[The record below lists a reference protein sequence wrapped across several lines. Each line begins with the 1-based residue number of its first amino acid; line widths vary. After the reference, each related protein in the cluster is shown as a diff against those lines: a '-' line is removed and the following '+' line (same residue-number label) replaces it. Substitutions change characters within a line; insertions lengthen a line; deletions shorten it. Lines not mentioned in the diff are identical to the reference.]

1 MKVRLRRLKYF
12 IATTVVLLAFGFEA
26 IGAWPQDEIRP
37 VVGTPNNQFRVVN
50 TYPEYWVDGKPFLMH
65 GAAFF
70 YHRIPRDRWAEVLLH
85 LKALGINTID
95 LYPLWNWQQPEEAV
109 LDFDG
114 HTNPRRD
121 LKYLLRLIDLMDFKL
136 TLRPGPYF
144 TDEWRNGGYPDWLLR
159 RPEYGMSEQSILEG
173 RYPLWSQLQYDKSE
187 EAAIKWLQNQTHLDH
202 TRRWFQDVFAL
213 VNPLLAEN
221 GGPLINIQIDD
232 DQALGR
238 ENYNGPN
245 FWKYM
250 DLLRAYAKEAT
261 HNSAIPYYI
270 NGADM
275 RLNAESNDVTAE
287 PFWNTGQDYQSFG
300 PGGYSD
306 SYEAAKNKFLTEVLK
321 TQPLFPPTHI
331 EFLAGWDLDDKDTYA
346 RLTHPSNTLMAMRV
360 MLQNGL
366 KGLSHHPAND
376 TLYPAGYECPWANY
390 FYSQENAITF
400 AGGENGR
407 APYIRR
413 TGRLIDGMGPLLAST
428 HLAADAG
435 IVYPM
440 ATYPQTDLTSVE
452 IQQVADVAGR
462 LLWSGAFDH
471 YNFEL
476 IDSDHTPLKN
486 FERYRVLLLPNPQ
499 AGDDTAK
506 YTHLGEYSEKAQRMM
521 VEYVTDG
528 GTLIVLPSRPGGTI
542 LGEFLS
548 PLGAQQFIPGTS
560 TLHFAD
566 GSNAIIVGG
575 VYAVNP
581 TEKAGVTVVARDTR
595 GRIIGARFQH
605 GKGQVLFF
613 GGDFS
618 RWVFPP
624 GTHLMEGG
632 VVSGKS
638 ADFSENVQRDS
649 RLALPALMKA
659 AAIDKKVSVVAPR
672 FLTHPREPALYVTE
686 LVADRGSQ
694 SFETRTDT
702 SGAYGFVGLTNFSIH
717 QPYRGELTA
726 RDPRSGDAEQ
736 ASKIQLPDLTLGPR
750 ESLLLPLRVPL
761 TALVWSAPPGLHRA
775 DEVYYATADLTHATY
790 DGSTL
795 KFDFNA
801 PSDGE
806 IALRLA
812 HRPHA
817 ARLDGKLV
825 RLTETA
831 QHLLIVKIP
840 KGVSPEFGRTLA
852 LEYRSAQPRLV
863 FHTRNDWIAGETST
877 VRMTIH
883 NPRKSLLSGDL
894 ALRAGRLTTAAPL
907 WVQIPPQSS
916 RTVEVRLDLP
926 PDAPDG
932 LPVNLTASLREHG
945 SQSDWTWNSE
955 LTVHQPFTYSLSP
968 LVKFPLREDQAFPL
982 VHPALASMNLPGEAT
997 FHLRLKSWRGR
1008 IQTIKIGISGANLKF
1023 RAVPT
1028 EVNIPANANQPIE
1041 IRAVP
1046 TEGSGL
1052 YQFSFHLSSGS
1063 FELKDTVV
1071 LAAIEPGKALAYAF
1085 DYDRDGFADVILEN
1099 QTIRCFVSPYAGGR
1113 SFALVLKDSNHNA
1126 FNSVGGMRDTFAK
1139 RVEPKELEGLNEYT
1153 RMNWMGLTNRPYRFR
1168 IIASASTQAKVQLDY
1183 EAPDVYPAGVTLERV
1198 LSLAGDRNIVIQDS
1212 TVTPKGI
1219 QPGQAYVLENSVSFQ
1234 QAHQPHYRRWFTN
1247 ARVPTEFSPEK
1258 EISLGEN
1265 PEFFGTRDQRSG
1277 ETFAIMLLTP
1287 PLKTQIKTQRHSGFF
1302 RIRYP
1307 DFTIA
1312 GHGYQYR
1319 TAYYF
1324 GKESPVRLGA
1334 LWEILNTR
1342 SGGSQVELPPP
1353 KSARRLYADISRN
1366 KISQN
1371 AGHTVQDDKH

>member
-1 MKVRLRRLKYF
+1 MTITNPRAAVTNQELRKVGVHWLRRVITAI
-12 IATTVVLLAFGFEA
+12 IALVACGGGG
-26 IGAWPQDEIRP
+26 IGASPQDTIRP
-37 VVGTPNNQFRVVN
+37 VIGTPNNQFRIVN
-50 TYPEYWVDGKPFLMH
+50 TFPEYWVDDKPFIMH

-85 LKALGINTID
+85 LKSLGINTID
-95 LYPLWNWQQPEEAV
+95 LYPLWNWQQPEENV

-136 TLRPGPYF
+136 TFRPGPYF

-173 RYPLWSQLQYDKSE
+173 RYPLWSQLQYDQSE

-202 TRRWFQDVFAL
+202 TRRWFHDVFAL

-250 DLLRAYAKEAT
+250 DLLRTFAKEAT

-306 SYEAAKNKFLTEVLK
+306 LNEAAKNKFLTEVLK
-321 TQPLFPPTHI
+321 TEPLFPPTHI

-390 FYSQENAITF
+390 FYTQENAITF

-413 TGRLIDGMGPLLAST
+413 TGRLIEGMGPLLAAT
-428 HLAADAG
+428 HLATDAG

-440 ATYPQTDLTSVE
+440 ATYPQTDLTPVE

-476 IDSDHTPLKN
+476 VDSDYTPLEN
-486 FERYRVLLLPNPQ
+486 FERYRALLLPNPQ
-499 AGDDTAK
+499 AGEDTAK
-506 YTHLGEYSEKAQRMM
+506 YPHLGEYSEKAERMM
-521 VEYVTDG
+521 SQYVTDG
-528 GTLIVLPSRPGGTI
+528 GTLIVLPSIPAGATLRE
-542 LGEFLS
+542 LLS
-548 PLGAQQFIPGTS
+548 PLGSQQFIPGTS
-560 TLHFAD
+560 TLRFVD
-566 GSNAIIVGG
+566 GSDATIVGG
-575 VYAVNP
+575 VYAVTP
-581 TEKAGVTVVARDTR
+581 PDKPGVTVFARDTS
-595 GRIIGARFQH
+595 GRIIGARFQR
-605 GKGQVLFF
+605 GKGQVVFF

-632 VVSGKS
+632 VVSGKTP
-638 ADFSENVQRDS
+638 DFAETVQRNS
-649 RLALPALMKA
+649 RMALPALMKA
-659 AAIDKKVSVVAPR
+659 AAIDKKVSVVSPR
-672 FLTHPREPALYVTE
+672 LPTHAREAGLYVTE
-686 LVADRGSQ
+686 LVADRGSH

-717 QPYRGELTA
+717 RPYRGEVTA
-726 RDPRSGDAEQ
+726 KDPRSGDVAQ
-736 ASKIQLPDLTLGPR
+736 AGKIRLPEITLGPR

-761 TALVWSAPPGLHRA
+761 TALIGSAPAGLDPA
-775 DEVYYATADLTHATY
+775 DEVFYSTAELTHAAY
-790 DGSTL
+790 DSRSL
-795 KFDFNA
+795 KFDFNT

-812 HRPHA
+812 HRPRT
-817 ARLDGKLV
+817 ARLDGRLV
-825 RLTETA
+825 RVTEAA

-840 KGVSPEFGRTLA
+840 KGVSPEFRRSLV

-863 FHTRNDWIAGETST
+863 FHTKSDWIAGETNT
-877 VRMTIH
+877 VQMTIY

-894 ALRAGRLTTAAPL
+894 ALRAGRLTTSVPL
-907 WVQIPPQSS
+907 KVEIPAQSS
-916 RTVEVRLDLP
+916 RMVEVPLDLP
-926 PDAPDG
+926 LDAPPG
-932 LPVNLTASLREHG
+932 LPVNLAATLRENG
-945 SQSDWTWNSE
+945 SQSNWTWHSE

-968 LVKFPLREDQAFPL
+968 LVSFPLREDQAFPL
-982 VHPALASMNLPGEAT
+982 VHPVLATMNLPGQAV
-997 FHLRLKSWRGR
+997 FHLRLKSWRTR
-1008 IQTIKIGISGANLKF
+1008 PQVIKIGISGANLKF
-1023 RAVPT
+1023 SAVPAQ
-1028 EVNIPANANQPIE
+1028 VNISASANQQIE
-1041 IRAVP
+1041 LRVVP
-1046 TEGSGL
+1046 TKGSGL

-1063 FELKDTVV
+1063 FELKETVV

-1099 QTIRCFVSPYAGGR
+1099 QNIRCFVSPNAGAR
-1113 SFALVLKDSNHNA
+1113 SFALVLKHSNHNA
-1126 FNSVGGMRDTFAK
+1126 FNSVGGMRDTFSK
-1139 RVEPKELEGLNEYT
+1139 RVEPKELEGLNQYT
-1153 RMNWMGLTNRPYRFR
+1153 RMNWMGLTNRPYSFQ
-1168 IIASASTQAKVQLDY
+1168 IIASASSQAEVKLDY
-1183 EAPDVYPAGVTLERV
+1183 EAPDIFPAGVKMERV
-1198 LSLAGDRNIVIQDS
+1198 LSLLGDRNIVIQDS
-1212 TVTPKGI
+1212 TVTPKDV

-1234 QAHQPHYRRWFTN
+1234 QADHPKYRRWFMN
-1247 ARVPTEFSPEK
+1247 AEVPTEFVPEK
-1258 EISLGEN
+1258 ELSLGEN
-1265 PEFFGTRDQRSG
+1265 PKVVGTIDQRNG
-1277 ETFAIMLLTP
+1277 EIFAIMLLTP
-1287 PLKTQIKTQRHSGFF
+1287 PLKTQLKTERHSGLF

-1312 GHGYQYR
+1312 GHAAHYR

-1324 GKESPVRLGA
+1324 GKGSPARLGA
-1334 LWEILNTR
+1334 LSKIINTR
-1342 SGGSQVELPPP
+1342 VEEH
-1353 KSARRLYADISRN
+1353 K
-1366 KISQN
+1366 
-1371 AGHTVQDDKH
+1371 

>member
-1 MKVRLRRLKYF
+1 MKVRVRRLKYV
-12 IATTVVLLAFGFEA
+12 IATIVVLLASGFEA
-26 IGAWPQDEIRP
+26 TGAWPQDEIKP
-37 VVGTPNNQFRVVN
+37 VIGTPNNQFRLVN

-85 LKALGINTID
+85 LKALGVNTID
-95 LYPLWNWQQPEEAV
+95 LYPLWNWQEPEEGV

-136 TLRPGPYF
+136 TFRPGPYF

-173 RYPLWSQLQYDKSE
+173 RYPLWNQLQYDKSE
-187 EAAIKWLQNQTHLDH
+187 EAATKWLQNQTHLDH
-202 TRRWFQDVFAL
+202 TRRWFHEVFRL

-250 DLLRAYAKEAT
+250 GLLRTYAKEAT
-261 HNSAIPYYI
+261 RNSAIPYYI

-275 RLNAESNDVTAE
+275 RLNAESNDATAE

-306 SYEAAKNKFLTEVLK
+306 LYEAAKNKFLTEVLK
-321 TQPLFPPTHI
+321 TEPLFPPTHI

-390 FYSQENAITF
+390 FYTQENAITF

-413 TGRLIDGMGPLLAST
+413 TGRLIEGMGPLLAST

-452 IQQVADVAGR
+452 IQQVADLAGR

-499 AGDDTAK
+499 AGEDTAK
-506 YTHLGEYSEKAQRMM
+506 YPHLGEYSEKAQRMM

-528 GTLIVLPSRPGGTI
+528 GTLIVLPSSTGGAI
-542 LGEFLS
+542 LREFLS
-548 PLGAQQFIPGTS
+548 PLGPQQFVPGTN

-566 GSNAIIVGG
+566 GSNATIVGG
-575 VYAVNP
+575 VYAVTP
-581 TEKAGVTVVARDTR
+581 PEKPGVTVVARDTR

-613 GGDFS
+613 GGDVS

-632 VVSGKS
+632 VVSGKTG
-638 ADFSENVQRDS
+638 DLPEKVQRDS
-649 RLALPALMKA
+649 RKALSALMKA
-659 AAIDKKVSVVAPR
+659 AAIDKKVSVVSPR
-672 FLTHPREPALYVTE
+672 LLTPAREAGLYVTE
-686 LVADRGSQ
+686 LIADHGSH
-694 SFETRTDT
+694 SFETRPDR

-717 QPYRGELTA
+717 QPHRGEVTA
-726 RDPRSGDAEQ
+726 RDPRSGNLEQ
-736 ASKIQLPDLTLGPR
+736 ASKIQLPDITLGPR

-761 TALVWSAPPGLHRA
+761 TALIWSAPAGLDPA
-775 DEVYYATADLTHATY
+775 DEVYYSTAELTHATY

-795 KFDFNA
+795 KFDFNT
-801 PSDGE
+801 PGDGE

-812 HRPHA
+812 HRPQTA
-817 ARLDGKLV
+817 QLDGRLV
-825 RLTETA
+825 RITPAA
-831 QHLLIVKIP
+831 QHLLMVKIP
-840 KGVSPEFGRTLA
+840 KGVSPEFRRTLV

-863 FHTRNDWIAGETST
+863 FHTKNDWIAGETNT
-877 VRMTIH
+877 VQMTIH

-894 ALRAGRLTTAAPL
+894 ALRAGRLTTPIPL
-907 WVQIPPQSS
+907 KVQIPPHTS
-916 RTVEVRLDLP
+916 RVVEVPLDLP
-926 PDAPDG
+926 PDAPEG
-932 LPVNLTASLREHG
+932 LPVNLTATLREHG
-945 SQSDWTWNSE
+945 SPSDWIWRSE
-955 LTVHQPFTYSLSP
+955 LRVHQPFTYSLTP
-968 LVKFPLREDQAFPL
+968 LVNFPLREDQAFPL
-982 VHPALASMNLPGEAT
+982 VHPALASMNLPGEAV

-1008 IQTIKIGISGANLKF
+1008 TQTIKIGISGTNLKF
-1023 RAVPT
+1023 GAVPT
-1028 EVNIPANANQPIE
+1028 EVRIPANANHRIE
-1041 IRAVP
+1041 IRVLP
-1046 TEGSGL
+1046 TKGSGL
-1052 YQFSFHLSSGS
+1052 YQFSFHLSSGT
-1063 FELKDTVV
+1063 FELNDTVV

-1085 DYDRDGFADVILEN
+1085 DYDRDGFEDVILEN
-1099 QTIRCFVSPYAGGR
+1099 QNIRCFVSPYAGGR

-1126 FNSVGGMRDTFAK
+1126 FNSVGGMRDTFAT

-1153 RMNWMGLTNRPYRFR
+1153 RMNWMGLTNRPYRFQ
-1168 IIASASTQAKVQLDY
+1168 IIASAGTQAKVKFDY
-1183 EAPDVYPAGVTLERV
+1183 DAPDVYPAGVKLERV
-1198 LSLAGDRNIVIQDS
+1198 LSLPGDRNVVIQDS

-1234 QAHQPHYRRWFTN
+1234 QADQPHYRRWFTN
-1247 ARVPTEFSPEK
+1247 AKVPTEFSPGK
-1258 EISLGEN
+1258 ELSLGEN
-1265 PEFFGTRDQRSG
+1265 PEFFGTIDQRSG
-1277 ETFAIMLLTP
+1277 ETFAIMLSTP
-1287 PLKTQIKTQRHSGFF
+1287 PLKTELKTQRHSAFF

-1312 GHGYQYR
+1312 GHGGQYR

-1324 GKESPVRLGA
+1324 GKESPARLGA
-1334 LWEILNTR
+1334 LLKIVSTR
-1342 SGGSQVELPPP
+1342 VEEA
-1353 KSARRLYADISRN
+1353 K
-1366 KISQN
+1366 
-1371 AGHTVQDDKH
+1371 

>member
-1 MKVRLRRLKYF
+1 LITIQLLTSPSENPNKAAGTNEESMKVRVRRLKYV
-12 IATTVVLLAFGFEA
+12 IVPMVVLLASGFEA
-26 IGAWPQDEIRP
+26 IRAWPQDEIKP
-37 VVGTPNNQFRVVN
+37 VIGTPNNQFRVVN

-70 YHRIPRDRWAEVLLH
+70 YHRIPSDRWAEVLMH
-85 LKALGINTID
+85 LKTLGINTID
-95 LYPLWNWQQPEEAV
+95 LYPLWNWQQPEEGV

-136 TLRPGPYF
+136 TFRPGPYF

-159 RPEYGMSEQSILEG
+159 RAEYGMSEQSILEG
-173 RYPLWSQLQYDKSE
+173 RYPLWNQLQYDKSE
-187 EAAIKWLQNQTHLDH
+187 EAAIKWLQNQAHLDH
-202 TRRWFQDVFAL
+202 TRRWFRDVFAL

-250 DLLRAYAKEAT
+250 DLLRTYAKEAS
-261 HNSAIPYYI
+261 HDSAIPYYI

-275 RLNAESNDVTAE
+275 RLNAEANDATAE

-306 SYEAAKNKFLTEVLK
+306 LYEAAKNKFLTETLK

-400 AGGENGR
+400 AGGENER

-413 TGRLIDGMGPLLAST
+413 TGRLIEGIGALLAST

-440 ATYPQTDLTSVE
+440 ATYPQTDLTSAE
-452 IQQVADVAGR
+452 IQQVADLAGR
-462 LLWSGAFDH
+462 LLWSGTFDH

-486 FERYRVLLLPNPQ
+486 FERYRALLLPNPQ
-499 AGDDTAK
+499 AGDEAAQ
-506 YTHLGEYSEKAQRMM
+506 YPHLGEYSEKAQRLM

-528 GTLIVLPSRPGGTI
+528 GTLIVLPAIPGGQI
-542 LGEFLS
+542 LGEFLR
-548 PLGAQQFIPGTS
+548 PLGPQQFIPGTS
-560 TLHFAD
+560 TLQFSD
-566 GSNAIIVGG
+566 GANATMVGG
-575 VYAVNP
+575 VYAVSP
-581 TEKAGVTVVARDTR
+581 TANAGVTVFARDSH
-595 GRIIGARFQH
+595 GRIVGARFQH

-632 VVSGKS
+632 VVSGKT
-638 ADFSENVQRDS
+638 ADYAESVQRNA
-649 RLALPALMKA
+649 RMALPALMKA
-659 AAIDKKVSVVAPR
+659 AAIDRKVTVASPK
-672 FLTHPREPALYVTE
+672 LLGHSREAGFYVTE
-686 LVADRGSQ
+686 LIADRGSQ

-702 SGAYGFVGLTNFSIH
+702 SGAYGFVGITNFSIH
-717 QPYRGELTA
+717 QPYGGELTA
-726 RDPRSGDAEQ
+726 RDPRSGDAKQ
-736 ASKIQLPDLTLGPR
+736 ASKILLPDITLGPR

-761 TALVWSAPPGLHRA
+761 ADLIGSAPPGLDPA
-775 DEVYYATADLTHATY
+775 DEVYYSTAELTHASY
-790 DGSTL
+790 DGNAL
-795 KFDFNA
+795 KFDFNT

-812 HRPHA
+812 HLPQT
-817 ARLDGKLV
+817 ARVDGNLV
-825 RLTETA
+825 RVKQTA
-831 QHLLIVKIP
+831 QHLLIVKVP
-840 KGVSPEFGRTLA
+840 RGVGPEFRRRVV
-852 LEYRSAQPRLV
+852 LEYRSAQSRLV
-863 FHTRNDWIAGETST
+863 FHRKNDWIAGEANT
-877 VRMTIH
+877 VQMTIH
-883 NPRKSLLSGDL
+883 NPGQGLLSGNL
-894 ALRAGRLTTAAPL
+894 TLRVGRLTASAPL
-907 WVQIPPQSS
+907 KVQIPPQSS
-916 RTVEVRLDLP
+916 RVVEVPLDLP
-926 PDAPDG
+926 RDAPDG
-932 LPVNLTASLREHG
+932 FPVNLIATLREDG
-945 SQSDWTWNSE
+945 SQSDWTWYSE
-955 LTVHQPFTYSLSP
+955 LTVHQPFTYSVSP
-968 LVKFPLREDQAFPL
+968 LVNFPLREDQAFPL
-982 VHPALASMNLPGEAT
+982 VHPALASMKLPGET
-997 FHLRLKSWRGR
+997 IFQLKLKNWRGR
-1008 IQTIKIGISGANLKF
+1008 SQTIRVGISGENLKF
-1023 RAVPT
+1023 RSIPT
-1028 EVNIPANANQPIE
+1028 EVSIPAKANQSIE
-1041 IRAVP
+1041 IRVVP
-1046 TEGSGL
+1046 TKGTGL
-1052 YQFSFHLSSGS
+1052 YQFSFDLSSGS
-1063 FELKDTVV
+1063 FKLTDAVV
-1071 LAAIEPGKALAYAF
+1071 LAAIEPGKALAYSF

-1099 QTIRCFVSPYAGGR
+1099 QNIRCFVSPNAGGR

-1153 RMNWMGLTNRPYRFR
+1153 RMNWMGLTNRPYSFQ
-1168 IIASASTQAKVQLDY
+1168 IIATASTQAKVRLEYD
-1183 EAPDVYPAGVTLERV
+1183 APDVYPSGVKLERV
-1198 LSLAGDRNIVIQDS
+1198 VSLLGDQNIVIQDS
-1212 TVTPKGI
+1212 TITPKAI

-1234 QAHQPHYRRWFTN
+1234 RADRPYYRRWFMN
-1247 ARVPTEFSPEK
+1247 AKVPTEFSPEK
-1258 EISLGEN
+1258 ALSLGEKAK
-1265 PEFFGTRDQRSG
+1265 FFGTVDQRSG
-1277 ETFAIMLLTP
+1277 ETFAIMLLTS
-1287 PLKTQIKTQRHSGFF
+1287 PLKTELKTQRHSGFF

-1307 DFTIA
+1307 DFAVA
-1312 GHGYQYR
+1312 GQGTQYR
-1319 TAYYF
+1319 TAYYY
-1324 GKESPVRLGA
+1324 GKENPARLGA
-1334 LWEILNTR
+1334 LLKIANTR
-1342 SGGSQVELPPP
+1342 MQ
-1353 KSARRLYADISRN
+1353 KTN
-1366 KISQN
+1366 
-1371 AGHTVQDDKH
+1371 

>member
-1 MKVRLRRLKYF
+1 MKVRVRQWKYV
-12 IATTVVLLAFGFEA
+12 IATIVVLLAPGFEA
-26 IGAWPQDEIRP
+26 VFGWPQDEIKP
-37 VVGTPNNQFRVVN
+37 VIGTPNNQFRLVN
-50 TYPEYWVDGKPFLMH
+50 SYPEYWVDGKPFLMH

-95 LYPLWNWQQPEEAV
+95 LYPLWNWHQPEEGA

-114 HTNPRRD
+114 RTNPRRD

-136 TLRPGPYF
+136 TFRPGPYF

-187 EAAIKWLQNQTHLDH
+187 EAATKWLENQTHLDY
-202 TRRWFQDVFAL
+202 TRRWFHDVFAV
-213 VNPLLAEN
+213 VNPLLAEH

-250 DLLRAYAKEAT
+250 DLLRTYAKETT

-275 RLNAESNDVTAE
+275 RVNAESNDATAE

-300 PGGYSD
+300 PGGYSNV
-306 SYEAAKNKFLTEVLK
+306 YEAAKNKFLTEVLK
-321 TQPLFPPTHI
+321 TEPLFPPTHI

-390 FYSQENAITF
+390 FYTQENAITF
-400 AGGENGR
+400 SGGENGR

-413 TGRLIDGMGPLLAST
+413 TGRLIEGMGPLLAST

-440 ATYPQTDLTSVE
+440 ATYPQTDLTSAE

-499 AGDDTAK
+499 AGEDAATLP
-506 YTHLGEYSEKAQRMM
+506 HLGEYSEKAQRMM
-521 VEYVTDG
+521 VDYVTDG
-528 GTLIVLPSRPGGTI
+528 GTLIVLPSRPGGAI
-542 LGEFLS
+542 LDELLR
-548 PLGAQQFIPGTS
+548 PLGPQQFIPGTS
-560 TLHFAD
+560 TLRFAD
-566 GSNAIIVGG
+566 GSNATIVGG
-575 VYAVNP
+575 VYAVS
-581 TEKAGVTVVARDTR
+581 EKSGVTVLARDAR
-595 GRIIGARFQH
+595 GRIVGARFQH

-632 VVSGKS
+632 VVSGKT
-638 ADFSENVQRDS
+638 ADFPDNVQRNS
-649 RLALPALMKA
+649 RMALSALMKA
-659 AAIDKKVSVVAPR
+659 ACVDKRVSVVSPKV
-672 FLTHPREPALYVTE
+672 LTHAREAGLYATE
-686 LVADRGSQ
+686 LVSDRGSH
-694 SFETRTDT
+694 SFESRTGT
-702 SGAYGFVGLTNFSIH
+702 PGAYGFVGLTNFSIH
-717 QPYRGELTA
+717 QPYPGQLTA
-726 RDPRSGDAEQ
+726 RDPRSGEVEQ
-736 ASKIQLPDLTLGPR
+736 AAKIQLPVITLGPR

-761 TALVWSAPPGLHRA
+761 TALISSAPAGLDPA
-775 DEVYYATADLTHATY
+775 DELYYSTAELTHATY

-795 KFDFNA
+795 KFDFNT

-812 HRPHA
+812 RRPQT
-817 ARLDGKLV
+817 ARLDGRLV
-825 RLTETA
+825 SVIQAANR
-831 QHLLIVKIP
+831 LLIVKIP
-840 KGVSPEFGRTLA
+840 KGISPEFRRTLV
-852 LEYRSAQPRLV
+852 LEYPSAQPRLV
-863 FHTRNDWIAGETST
+863 FHSKNDWIVGEANT
-877 VRMTIH
+877 VQMTIH
-883 NPRKSLLSGDL
+883 NPRKRSLSGEL
-894 ALRAGRLTTAAPL
+894 TLRAARLTSHAPL
-907 WVQIPPQSS
+907 SVHLAPQSS
-916 RTVEVRLDLP
+916 RVVDVPLDLP
-926 PDAPDG
+926 PDAPAG
-932 LPVNLTASLREHG
+932 LAVNLTATLREQG
-945 SQSDWTWNSE
+945 SQSDWTWHSE
-955 LTVHQPFTYSLSP
+955 LTVHQPFTYSLRP
-968 LVKFPLREDQAFPL
+968 LVNFPLREDQAFRL
-982 VHPALASMNLPGEAT
+982 VHPALASMDLPGEAV
-997 FHLRLKSWRGR
+997 FHLRLKNWRGR
-1008 IQTIKIGISGANLKF
+1008 TQTIKIGLSGADLKF

-1028 EVNIPANANQPIE
+1028 EVSIPAHANQALE

-1046 TEGSGL
+1046 TKGSGL
-1052 YQFSFHLSSGS
+1052 YHFSFHLSSGS
-1063 FELKDTVV
+1063 FELEDTVV
-1071 LAAIEPGKALAYAF
+1071 LAAIEPGMALAYAF

-1099 QTIRCFVSPYAGGR
+1099 QNIRCFVSPYAGGR

-1139 RVEPKELEGLNEYT
+1139 RVEPKELEGLNQYT
-1153 RMNWMGLTNRPYRFR
+1153 RMNWMGLTNRPYSFH
-1168 IIASASTQAKVQLDY
+1168 IFASASTQARVKLEY
-1183 EAPDVYPAGVTLERV
+1183 EAPDIYPAGVKVERL
-1198 LSLAGDRNIVIQDS
+1198 LSLLGDRNIVIQDS
-1212 TVTPKGI
+1212 TVTPKSI

-1234 QAHQPHYRRWFTN
+1234 QADQPHYRRWFTN
-1247 ARVPTEFSPEK
+1247 AKGPTEFSPER
-1258 EISLGEN
+1258 ELSLEN
-1265 PEFFGTRDQRSG
+1265 PGFFGTVDQRSG

-1287 PLKTQIKTQRHSGFF
+1287 PLSTELKTQRHSGVF

-1307 DFTIA
+1307 DATMA
-1312 GHGYQYR
+1312 GQAVPYR

-1324 GKESPVRLGA
+1324 GKESPARLGA
-1334 LWEILNTR
+1334 LLKIVN
-1342 SGGSQVELPPP
+1342 
-1353 KSARRLYADISRN
+1353 RRVLDG
-1366 KISQN
+1366 K
-1371 AGHTVQDDKH
+1371 

>member
-1 MKVRLRRLKYF
+1 MNVRVRRSKYV
-12 IATTVVLLAFGFEA
+12 IATIVVLLASGFEA
-26 IGAWPQDEIRP
+26 RAWSQDEIKP
-37 VVGTPNNQFRVVN
+37 VIGTPNNQFRVVN

-95 LYPLWNWQQPEEAV
+95 LYPLWNWQQPEEGV

-121 LKYLLRLIDLMDFKL
+121 LKHLLRLIDLMDFKL
-136 TLRPGPYF
+136 TFRPGPYF

-159 RPEYGMSEQSILEG
+159 HPEYGMSEQSILEG
-173 RYPLWSQLQYDKSE
+173 RYPLWNQLQYDKSE
-187 EAAIKWLQNQTHLDH
+187 EAATKWLQNQTHLDY
-202 TRRWFQDVFAL
+202 TRRWFHDVFAL

-250 DLLRAYAKEAT
+250 DLLRMYAKEAT

-275 RLNAESNDVTAE
+275 RLNAESNDATAE

-306 SYEAAKNKFLTEVLK
+306 LYEAAKNKFLTETLK
-321 TQPLFPPTHI
+321 TQPLFPATHI

-390 FYSQENAITF
+390 FYTQENAITF

-407 APYIRR
+407 ASYIRR
-413 TGRLIDGMGPLLAST
+413 TGRLIEGMGPLLASS
-428 HLAADAG
+428 HLATDAG

-440 ATYPQTDLTSVE
+440 STYPQKDLTSVE

-476 IDSDHTPLKN
+476 VDSDHTPLKN

-499 AGDDTAK
+499 AGEDTAR
-506 YTHLGEYSEKAQRMM
+506 YPHLGEYSEKAQRMM

-528 GTLIVLPSRPGGTI
+528 GTLIVLPSRPGGAI
-542 LGEFLS
+542 LGELLS
-548 PLGAQQFIPGTS
+548 PLGAQEFIPEPS
-560 TLHFAD
+560 TLHFTD
-566 GSNAIIVGG
+566 GSNATIVGG
-575 VYAVNP
+575 VYAITP
-581 TEKAGVTVVARDTR
+581 TEKSGVTVFARDTR
-595 GRIIGARFQH
+595 GRIIGARFPH
-605 GKGQVLFF
+605 GKGQALFF

-632 VVSGKS
+632 VVSGKTE
-638 ADFSENVQRDS
+638 DFPENVQRNS
-649 RLALPALMKA
+649 RRALPALMKA
-659 AAIDKKVSVVAPR
+659 AAPNKRIDKKVSVVSR
-672 FLTHPREPALYVTE
+672 RLLTHAREAGLYVTE
-686 LVADRGSQ
+686 LVADRGSH

-702 SGAYGFVGLTNFSIH
+702 SAAYGFVGLTNFSIH
-717 QPYRGELTA
+717 QPYSGELTA
-726 RDPRSGDAEQ
+726 QDPRSADVEQ
-736 ASKIQLPDLTLGPR
+736 ASKIRLPDITLGPR

-761 TALVWSAPPGLHRA
+761 TALIASAPPGLDPA
-775 DEVYYATADLTHATY
+775 DEVYYSTAELTHATY

-795 KFDFNA
+795 TFDFNT
-801 PSDGE
+801 PNDGE
-806 IALRLA
+806 IALRLV
-812 HRPHA
+812 HRPQTA
-817 ARLDGKLV
+817 QLDGRLV
-825 RLTETA
+825 RVTQA
-831 QHLLIVKIP
+831 APHLLIVKIP
-840 KGVSPEFGRTLA
+840 KGASPEFKRTLV

-863 FHTRNDWIAGETST
+863 FRTKNDWIAGEINT
-877 VRMTIH
+877 VQMTIH

-894 ALRAGRLTTAAPL
+894 ALRAGRLTTPTPL
-907 WVQIPPQSS
+907 SVNIPPQSS
-916 RTVEVRLDLP
+916 RVVDVPLDLP

-932 LPVNLTASLREHG
+932 LPVNLTATLREHG
-945 SQSDWTWNSE
+945 SQSDWIWHSE
-955 LTVHQPFTYSLSP
+955 LRVHQPFTYTLSP
-968 LVKFPLREDQAFPL
+968 RVNFPLREDQAFPL
-982 VHPALASMNLPGEAT
+982 DHPALAAVNLPGEAV

-1008 IQTIKIGISGANLKF
+1008 TQTIKIGISGDNLKF

-1028 EVNIPANANQPIE
+1028 EVNIPANADQTIE

-1046 TEGSGL
+1046 TKGSGL
-1052 YQFSFHLSSGS
+1052 YQFSFQLSSGS
-1063 FELKDTVV
+1063 FELNDTVV

-1099 QTIRCFVSPYAGGR
+1099 QNIRCFVSPSAGGR
-1113 SFALVLKDSNHNA
+1113 SFALVLKNSNHNA

-1139 RVEPKELEGLNEYT
+1139 RVEPKELEGLNQYT
-1153 RMNWMGLTNRPYRFR
+1153 RMNWMGLANRPYSFQ
-1168 IIASASTQAKVQLDY
+1168 IIASASTQAKVKLEY
-1183 EAPDVYPAGVTLERV
+1183 EAPDVYPAGAKLERV
-1198 LSLAGDRNIVIQDS
+1198 LSLLGDRNVVIQDS
-1212 TVTPKGI
+1212 TVTPKSI
-1219 QPGQAYVLENSVSFQ
+1219 QQGQAYVLENSVSFQ
-1234 QAHQPHYRRWFTN
+1234 QADQPHYRRWFVN
-1247 ARVPTEFSPEK
+1247 AKLPTEFLPGK
-1258 EISLGEN
+1258 ELSLDEN
-1265 PEFFGTRDQRSG
+1265 PEFFGTIDQHSG

-1287 PLKTQIKTQRHSGFF
+1287 PLKTQLKTQRHSGIF

-1307 DFTIA
+1307 DFTTA
-1312 GHGYQYR
+1312 GHGSQYR

-1324 GKESPVRLGA
+1324 GKESPARLGA
-1334 LWEILNTR
+1334 LLKIVNTR
-1342 SGGSQVELPPP
+1342 AEEA
-1353 KSARRLYADISRN
+1353 K
-1366 KISQN
+1366 
-1371 AGHTVQDDKH
+1371 

>member
-1 MKVRLRRLKYF
+1 
-12 IATTVVLLAFGFEA
+12 
-26 IGAWPQDEIRP
+26 
-37 VVGTPNNQFRVVN
+37 
-50 TYPEYWVDGKPFLMH
+50 
-65 GAAFF
+65 
-70 YHRIPRDRWAEVLLH
+70 
-85 LKALGINTID
+85 
-95 LYPLWNWQQPEEAV
+95 
-109 LDFDG
+109 
-114 HTNPRRD
+114 
-121 LKYLLRLIDLMDFKL
+121 
-136 TLRPGPYF
+136 
-144 TDEWRNGGYPDWLLR
+144 
-159 RPEYGMSEQSILEG
+159 
-173 RYPLWSQLQYDKSE
+173 LQYDKSE
-187 EAAIKWLQNQTHLDH
+187 EAATQWLQNQTHLDH
-202 TRRWFQDVFAL
+202 TRRWFHDVFAL

-232 DQALGR
+232 DQAFGR

-250 DLLRAYAKEAT
+250 DLLRTYAKEAT

-275 RLNAESNDVTAE
+275 RLNAESNDATAE

-306 SYEAAKNKFLTEVLK
+306 LYEAAKNKFLTEVLK
-321 TQPLFPPTHI
+321 TEPLFPPTHI

-390 FYSQENAITF
+390 FYTQENAITF

-407 APYIRR
+407 AAYIRR
-413 TGRLIDGMGPLLAST
+413 TGRLIEGMGPLLAST

-499 AGDDTAK
+499 AGEDTAK
-506 YTHLGEYSEKAQRMM
+506 YPHLGEYSEKAQRMM

-528 GTLIVLPSRPGGTI
+528 GTLIVLPSRPGGAI
-542 LGEFLS
+542 LREFLS
-548 PLGAQQFIPGTS
+548 PLGSQQFIPGTS

-566 GSNAIIVGG
+566 GSNATIVGG
-575 VYAVNP
+575 AYAVTP
-581 TEKAGVTVVARDTR
+581 AEKSGVTVFARDTS

-624 GTHLMEGG
+624 GTHLREGG
-632 VVSGKS
+632 VVSGKT
-638 ADFSENVQRDS
+638 ADLPENVQRDS
-649 RLALPALMKA
+649 RMALSALMKA
-659 AAIDKKVSVVAPR
+659 AAIDKKVSVVSPR
-672 FLTHPREPALYVTE
+672 LLTAAREAGLYVTE
-686 LVADRGSQ
+686 LVADHGSH
-694 SFETRTDT
+694 SFETRPDT

-717 QPYRGELTA
+717 QPYRGEVTA
-726 RDPRSGDAEQ
+726 QDPRSGNLEQ
-736 ASKIQLPDLTLGPR
+736 ASKIQLPDITLGPR

-761 TALVWSAPPGLHRA
+761 TALIWSAPAGLDPA
-775 DEVYYATADLTHATY
+775 DEVYYSTAELTHATY

-795 KFDFNA
+795 KFDFNTPCA
-801 PSDGE
+801 AE

-812 HRPHA
+812 HRPQTA
-817 ARLDGKLV
+817 QLDGRLV
-825 RLTETA
+825 RITQAA

-840 KGVSPEFGRTLA
+840 KGVSPEFRRTLV

-863 FHTRNDWIAGETST
+863 FHTKNDWIAGETNT
-877 VRMTIH
+877 VQMTIH

-894 ALRAGRLTTAAPL
+894 ALRAGRLTTPIPL
-907 WVQIPPQSS
+907 KVQIPPQAS
-916 RTVEVRLDLP
+916 RVVEVPLDLP

-932 LPVNLTASLREHG
+932 LPVNLTATLHPPG
-945 SQSDWTWNSE
+945 SPSDWTWRSE
-955 LTVHQPFTYSLSP
+955 LRVHQPFTYSLSP

-982 VHPALASMNLPGEAT
+982 VHPALASMNLPGEAV
-997 FHLRLKSWRGR
+997 FHLGLKSWRGR
-1008 IQTIKIGISGANLKF
+1008 TQTIKIGISGTDLKF

-1028 EVNIPANANQPIE
+1028 EVRIPPNANQLIE
-1041 IRAVP
+1041 IRVLP
-1046 TEGSGL
+1046 TKGSGL
-1052 YQFSFHLSSGS
+1052 YQFSFHLSSGT
-1063 FELKDTVV
+1063 FELNDTVV

-1085 DYDRDGFADVILEN
+1085 DYDRDGFEDVILEN
-1099 QTIRCFVSPYAGGR
+1099 QNIRCFVSPYAGGR

-1126 FNSVGGMRDTFAK
+1126 FNSVGGMRDTFAT

-1153 RMNWMGLTNRPYRFR
+1153 RMNWMGLTNRPYRFQ
-1168 IIASASTQAKVQLDY
+1168 IIASAGTQAKVKFDY
-1183 EAPDVYPAGVTLERV
+1183 DAPDIYPAGVRLERL
-1198 LSLAGDRNIVIQDS
+1198 LSLPGDRNIVIQDS

-1234 QAHQPHYRRWFTN
+1234 QADQPHYRRWFTN
-1247 ARVPTEFSPEK
+1247 AKAPTEFSPGK
-1258 EISLGEN
+1258 DLSLGEN
-1265 PEFFGTRDQRSG
+1265 PEFFGTIDQRSG
-1277 ETFAIMLLTP
+1277 ETFAIMLSTP
-1287 PLKTQIKTQRHSGFF
+1287 PLKTELKTQRHSAFF

-1312 GHGYQYR
+1312 GHGGQYR

-1324 GKESPVRLGA
+1324 GKESPARLGA
-1334 LWEILNTR
+1334 LLKIVSTR
-1342 SGGSQVELPPP
+1342 VEET
-1353 KSARRLYADISRN
+1353 K
-1366 KISQN
+1366 
-1371 AGHTVQDDKH
+1371 

>member
-1 MKVRLRRLKYF
+1 MKVRVRRLKYV
-12 IATTVVLLAFGFEA
+12 IATIVVLLASGFEA
-26 IGAWPQDEIRP
+26 IRAWPQDDIKP
-37 VVGTPNNQFRVVN
+37 VIGTPNNQFRVVN

-70 YHRIPRDRWAEVLLH
+70 YHRIPRDRWAEVLMH

-95 LYPLWNWQQPEEAV
+95 LYPLWNWQQPEEGV

-136 TLRPGPYF
+136 TFRPGPYF

-173 RYPLWSQLQYDKSE
+173 RYPLWNQLQYDKSE

-202 TRRWFQDVFAL
+202 TRRWFHEVFAL

-238 ENYNGPN
+238 QNYNGPN

-250 DLLRAYAKEAT
+250 DLLRTYAKEAT

-306 SYEAAKNKFLTEVLK
+306 LYEAAKNKFLTEVLK
-321 TQPLFPPTHI
+321 TEPLFPPTHI

-360 MLQNGL
+360 MFQNGL

-390 FYSQENAITF
+390 FYTQENAITF
-400 AGGENGR
+400 AGRENGR

-413 TGRLIDGMGPLLAST
+413 TGRLVEGMGPLLAST

-440 ATYPQTDLTSVE
+440 ATYPQTDLTSAE

-486 FERYRVLLLPNPQ
+486 FERYRALLLPNPQ
-499 AGDDTAK
+499 AGEDKAK
-506 YTHLGEYSEKAQRMM
+506 YPHLGEYSERAQRMM

-528 GTLIVLPSRPGGTI
+528 GTLIVLPSVAGGTI
-542 LGEFLS
+542 LGELLS
-548 PLGAQQFIPGTS
+548 PLGPQQFIPETS
-560 TLHFAD
+560 TLHFSD
-566 GSNAIIVGG
+566 GSTGTIVGG
-575 VYAVNP
+575 VYAVTP
-581 TEKAGVTVVARDTR
+581 DEKAGVSVFARDSR

-618 RWVFPP
+618 RWAFPP

-632 VVSGKS
+632 VVSGKT
-638 ADFSENVQRDS
+638 ADYPENVQRNA
-649 RLALPALMKA
+649 RMVLPALMKA
-659 AAIDKKVSVVAPR
+659 AAIDRKVRVVSPR
-672 FLTHPREPALYVTE
+672 LLTHPREAGFYVTE

-694 SFETRTDT
+694 SFATRTDT
-702 SGAYGFVGLTNFSIH
+702 SGAFGFVGLTNFSIH
-717 QPYRGELTA
+717 QPYRGKLSV
-726 RDPRSGDAEQ
+726 RDPRFEDAGR
-736 ASKIQLPDLTLGPR
+736 ASKIKLPDIALGPR

-761 TALVWSAPPGLHRA
+761 TALIRSAPPGLDPA
-775 DEVYYATADLTHATY
+775 DEVYYSTAELTQATY
-790 DGSTL
+790 DGSSL
-795 KFDFNA
+795 KFDFNT
-801 PSDGE
+801 PSEGE

-812 HRPHA
+812 HRPQTA
-817 ARLDGKLV
+817 QLDGKLV
-825 RLTETA
+825 SVTQTA
-831 QHLLIVKIP
+831 QHLLTVKIP
-840 KGVSPEFGRTLA
+840 RGISPEFRRTLV

-863 FHTRNDWIAGETST
+863 FHMKNNWIAGETNT
-877 VRMTIH
+877 VRITIH
-883 NPRKSLLSGDL
+883 NRRESLLSGDL
-894 ALRAGRLTTAAPL
+894 VLRAGRLTTATPL
-907 WVQIPPQSS
+907 SVHIPPRSN
-916 RTVEVRLDLP
+916 RVVEAPLDLP

-932 LPVNLTASLREHG
+932 LHVNLTASLRERG
-945 SQSDWTWNSE
+945 SQSDWTWHSE

-968 LVKFPLREDQAFPL
+968 LVNFPLREDQAFTL
-982 VHPALASMNLPGEAT
+982 VHPALASMNLPGKAT
-997 FHLRLKSWRGR
+997 FQLKLKNWRAR
-1008 IQTIKIGISGANLKF
+1008 TQTIRIGISGADLKF
-1023 RAVPT
+1023 NAVPT
-1028 EVNIPANANQPIE
+1028 EISIPANASQPVE
-1041 IRAVP
+1041 IRVMP
-1046 TEGSGL
+1046 TKGSGL
-1052 YQFSFHLSSGS
+1052 YQFSFHLSSAA

-1099 QTIRCFVSPYAGGR
+1099 QNIRCFVSPNAGGR

-1126 FNSVGGMRDTFAK
+1126 FNSVGGMRDTFTK
-1139 RVEPKELEGLNEYT
+1139 RAEPKELEGLNEYT
-1153 RMNWMGLTNRPYRFR
+1153 RMNWMGLTNRPYNFE
-1168 IIASASTQAKVQLDY
+1168 IIATASTQAKVKLEY
-1183 EAPDVYPAGVTLERV
+1183 EAPDIYPAGVTLERV
-1198 LSLAGDRNIVIQDS
+1198 LSMVGDQNIVIQDS

-1219 QPGQAYVLENSVSFQ
+1219 QPEQAYVLENSVSFQ
-1234 QAHQPHYRRWFTN
+1234 QADQPHYRRWFTN
-1247 ARVPTEFSPEK
+1247 TLVPTEFSPEK
-1258 EISLGEN
+1258 ELSLGEN
-1265 PEFFGTRDQRSG
+1265 PEFFGTIDQRSG

-1287 PLKTQIKTQRHSGFF
+1287 PLKTEIKTQHHSGFF

-1324 GKESPVRLGA
+1324 GKQSPARLGA
-1334 LWEILNTR
+1334 LWEIVNTP
-1342 SGGSQVELPPP
+1342 GEEA
-1353 KSARRLYADISRN
+1353 K
-1366 KISQN
+1366 
-1371 AGHTVQDDKH
+1371 

>member
-1 MKVRLRRLKYF
+1 MTITNPKAAVTSQELRKLRFHWLTRVITAI
-12 IATTVVLLAFGFEA
+12 IALVACGGGGV
-26 IGAWPQDEIRP
+26 GASPQDTIRP
-37 VVGTPNNQFRVVN
+37 VIGTPNNQFRIVN
-50 TYPEYWVDGKPFLMH
+50 TYPEYWVDDKPFIMH

-85 LKALGINTID
+85 LKSLGINTID
-95 LYPLWNWQQPEEAV
+95 LYPLWNWQQPEENV

-136 TLRPGPYF
+136 TFRPGPYF

-202 TRRWFQDVFAL
+202 TRQWFHDVFAL
-213 VNPLLAEN
+213 ADPLLAEN

-250 DLLRAYAKEAT
+250 DLLRTYAKEAT

-287 PFWNTGQDYQSFG
+287 PIWNTGQDYQSFG

-306 SYEAAKNKFLTEVLK
+306 LNEAAKNKFLTEVLK
-321 TQPLFPPTHI
+321 TEPLFPPTHI

-390 FYSQENAITF
+390 FYTQENAITF

-413 TGRLIDGMGPLLAST
+413 TGRLIEGMGPLLAAT
-428 HLAADAG
+428 HLATDAG

-440 ATYPQTDLTSVE
+440 ATYPQTDLTPVE
-452 IQQVADVAGR
+452 IQQVADVAGS
-462 LLWSGAFDH
+462 LLWSGVFDH

-476 IDSDHTPLKN
+476 IDSDHTPLEN

-499 AGDDTAK
+499 AGEDTAK
-506 YTHLGEYSEKAQRMM
+506 YPHLGEYSEKAQRMM
-521 VEYVTDG
+521 LEYVTDG
-528 GTLIVLPSRPGGTI
+528 GTLIVLPSIPRGAI
-542 LGEFLS
+542 LREFLS
-548 PLGAQQFIPGTS
+548 PLGSQQFIPGTS
-560 TLHFAD
+560 TLHFVD
-566 GSNAIIVGG
+566 GSNATIVGG
-575 VYAVNP
+575 VYAVTP
-581 TEKAGVTVVARDTR
+581 AEKPGVTVFARDTG
-595 GRIIGARFQH
+595 GRIIGARFQR
-605 GKGQVLFF
+605 GKGQVVFF

-632 VVSGKS
+632 VVSGKTP
-638 ADFSENVQRDS
+638 DFAEKLQRSS
-649 RLALPALMKA
+649 RMALPALMKA
-659 AAIDKKVSVVAPR
+659 AAIDKKVSVLSPR
-672 FLTHPREPALYVTE
+672 LPTHAREAGLYVTE
-686 LVADRGSQ
+686 LVADRDSH

-717 QPYRGELTA
+717 LPYRGEVTA
-726 RDPRSGDAEQ
+726 RDPRSGDVAQ
-736 ASKIQLPDLTLGPR
+736 AAKVQLPEISLGPR

-761 TALVWSAPPGLHRA
+761 TALIGSAPPGLDPA
-775 DEVYYATADLTHATY
+775 DEVFYSTAELTHATY
-790 DGSTL
+790 DGSSL
-795 KFDFNA
+795 KFDFNT

-812 HRPHA
+812 YRPRTAHLD
-817 ARLDGKLV
+817 ARLV
-825 RLTETA
+825 RVTEAA

-840 KGVSPEFGRTLA
+840 KGVSPEFKRTLV
-852 LEYRSAQPRLV
+852 LEYGSAQPRLV
-863 FHTRNDWIAGETST
+863 FHTKNDWIAGETNT
-877 VRMTIH
+877 VQMTIH
-883 NPRKSLLSGDL
+883 NPRKSPLSGDL
-894 ALRAGRLTTAAPL
+894 VLRAGRLATSVPL
-907 WVQIPPQSS
+907 KVEIPPQSS
-916 RTVEVRLDLP
+916 RVVEVPLDLAL
-926 PDAPDG
+926 DAPAG
-932 LPVNLTASLREHG
+932 LPVNLAATLRENG
-945 SQSDWTWNSE
+945 SQSNWTWHSD

-968 LVKFPLREDQAFPL
+968 LVNFPLREDQAFPL
-982 VHPALASMNLPGEAT
+982 VHPVLASINLPGEAV
-997 FHLRLKSWRGR
+997 FHLTLRSWRSR
-1008 IQTIKIGISGANLKF
+1008 PQVIKIEISGADLKF
-1023 RAVPT
+1023 RTVPT
-1028 EVNIPANANQPIE
+1028 EVNIAANAYQQIE
-1041 IRAVP
+1041 LQAVP
-1046 TEGSGL
+1046 TKGSGL

-1063 FELKDTVV
+1063 FELKETVV
-1071 LAAIEPGKALAYAF
+1071 LAAIEPGKALAFAF

-1099 QTIRCFVSPYAGGR
+1099 QNIRCFVSPNAGGR
-1113 SFALVLKDSNHNA
+1113 SFALVLKHSNHNA
-1126 FNSVGGMRDTFAK
+1126 FNSVGGMRDTFSK
-1139 RVEPKELEGLNEYT
+1139 RVEPKELAGLNQYT
-1153 RMNWMGLTNRPYRFR
+1153 RMNWMGLTNRPYSFQ
-1168 IIASASTQAKVQLDY
+1168 IIANAGSQARVKLDY
-1183 EAPDVYPAGVTLERV
+1183 EAPDIFPAGVKLERV
-1198 LSLAGDRNIVIQDS
+1198 LSLLGDQNIVIQDS
-1212 TVTPKGI
+1212 TVTPKDVH
-1219 QPGQAYVLENSVSFQ
+1219 PGQAYVLENSVSFQ
-1234 QAHQPHYRRWFTN
+1234 QADQPQYRRWFVS
-1247 ARVPTEFSPEK
+1247 AEAPTEFTPEK
-1258 EISLGEN
+1258 ELSLGEN
-1265 PEFFGTRDQRSG
+1265 PKVVGTIDQRSG
-1277 ETFAIMLLTP
+1277 ELFAIMLLTP
-1287 PLKTQIKTQRHSGFF
+1287 PLKTQLKTEHHSGFF

-1312 GHGYQYR
+1312 GHAVHYR

-1324 GKESPVRLGA
+1324 GKASPARLGA
-1334 LWEILNTR
+1334 LSKIANKR
-1342 SGGSQVELPPP
+1342 VEEP
-1353 KSARRLYADISRN
+1353 K
-1366 KISQN
+1366 
-1371 AGHTVQDDKH
+1371 